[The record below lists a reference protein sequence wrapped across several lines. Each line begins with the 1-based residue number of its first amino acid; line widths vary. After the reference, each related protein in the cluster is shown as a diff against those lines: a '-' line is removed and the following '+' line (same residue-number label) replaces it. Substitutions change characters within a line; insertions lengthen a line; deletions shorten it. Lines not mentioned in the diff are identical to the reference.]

1 MSSPLFSP
9 KKMILILLVTLLVG
23 IGEYA
28 VAWQFND
35 GIITQ
40 KVIGFVFIGMAF
52 PSLIIGGVMRM
63 FRPELQ
69 RYFALT
75 ILLCVT
81 IGSILLLTS

>member
-1 MSSPLFSP
+1 MSPFSF
-9 KKMILILLVTLLVG
+9 KKLALILLASFMVG

-40 KVIGFVFIGMAF
+40 KVIGFVFIGMAL

-69 RYFALT
+69 RYFAIT
-75 ILLCVT
+75 ILFYVT
-81 IGSILLLTS
+81 IGGVLLLTS

>member
-1 MSSPLFSP
+1 MSPFSI
-9 KKMILILLVTLLVG
+9 KKLASILLVTLLVG
-23 IGEYA
+23 VGEYA

-40 KVIGFVFIGMAF
+40 KVVGFVFIGMAF
-52 PSLIIGGVMRM
+52 PSIIIGGAMRM
-63 FRPELQ
+63 FRPDLQ

-81 IGSILLLTS
+81 IGGVLLLTS